1 MAWTS
6 MRTGDEVRAED
17 PLISVVTPTH
27 NRAQLLQRAMASV
40 LAQRWQAFEWIVVD
54 DGSQDETPA
63 VLRSCADP
71 RVRFRRLD
79 PNRGVAAARNAG
91 IEAARGAFV
100 AFLDDDDEYLPDY
113 LEAVVGRIRSSTR
126 VPDVIWSGVTRVYE
140 YPDGTRRERSQVW
153 RRGSDDDG
161 MPGSVA
167 YLTQL
172 NMSCGLCVRR
182 ESLLRVGL
190 FDAAFRVSEDL
201 DLLLRLAAAGCAF
214 DCVARPLIRVHV
226 HAGLSLSRSSRSAVM
241 ASANARLIAKNQ
253 AFLERHPALWMHFHD
268 MLAGDY
274 YRAGER
280 VPARTVIR
288 QMLRR
293 APWRLRTWEKLLRFE
308 VSRRLRER
316 GG

>member
-1 MAWTS
+1 
-6 MRTGDEVRAED
+6 MRTRDEPHAGDL
-17 PLISVVTPTH
+17 LISVVTPTH

-54 DGSQDETPA
+54 DASEDETPA

-71 RVRFRRLD
+71 RVSFRRLV

-100 AFLDDDDEYLPDY
+100 AFLDDDDEYLPGY
-113 LEAVVGRIRSSTR
+113 LDTVVGRIRSSTR
-126 VPDVIWSGVTRVYE
+126 APDVIWSGVTRVYE
-140 YPDGTRRERSQVW
+140 NPDGSCREQSQVW
-153 RRGSDDDG
+153 RCGSDDDG
-161 MPGSVA
+161 IAGSLA
-167 YLTQL
+167 HLTQL

-190 FDAAFRVSEDL
+190 FDPVFRVSEDV

-214 DCVARPLIRVHV
+214 GCVAQPLIRVYV
-226 HAGLSLSRSSRSAVM
+226 HAGSSLSRSSRSAVM
-241 ASANARLIAKNQ
+241 AAANARVIAKNQ

-268 MLAGDY
+268 MLAGDH

-280 VPARTVIR
+280 GSARRVIR
-288 QMLRR
+288 EMLRR
-293 APWRLRTWEKLLRFE
+293 APWRPRTWEKLLRFE
-308 VSRRLRER
+308 ILKRPRDRT
-316 GG
+316 G